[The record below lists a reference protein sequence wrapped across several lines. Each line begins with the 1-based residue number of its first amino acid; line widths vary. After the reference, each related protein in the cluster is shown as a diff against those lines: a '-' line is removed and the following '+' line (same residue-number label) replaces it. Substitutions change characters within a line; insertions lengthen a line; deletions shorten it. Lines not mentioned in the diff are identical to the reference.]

1 MLKQKTMLY
10 SIVED
15 LMHVKSNITVAQLLN
30 IPKIRNDLKKAI
42 TPKRK
47 RKPKD
52 KEKELEI
59 NLATTYS
66 NTPMICK
73 GQIGGWTVDIILDSG
88 SSTSIISKK
97 FLDHLKR
104 KANRQSNRMIT
115 GIHGDKKSSLGICDN
130 IAVHIGDVVVSADM
144 EIIDTQ
150 AYNLVL
156 GTDWLRKANAVIN
169 YKDSQVTI
177 SDGSRQAQ
185 VTCRNSTQL
194 LLPINDE
201 EEEEDDNI
209 AMALVAGEDET
220 PDQYFYKFTPWGI
233 EIDHETFSWEEYDY
247 MNRQFNPWLSNQK
260 YWHEVKHWFKGP
272 DKECWCQK
280 QLKTNKDEC
289 TTCLDEYSHWK
300 MIQVIPH
307 QEVKNAQSFLVADGA
322 EELVQN
328 EYNPIIQDI
337 FQKYPN
343 VIAKDITQLGRTNI
357 VTHQIDT
364 GNAREIKQHYYR
376 MSPKHESFIKE
387 EIVRLQQQGLIVPSH
402 SPWTSP
408 ALVVGKANGKLRL
421 VVDYR
426 QLNKVTKPDA
436 YPLPKIADMLDAM
449 AHCKFFSTFDLT
461 SGFWQVRMNAQDQEK
476 TAFSTKFG

>member
-1 MLKQKTMLY
+1 MQDVLIDLKDKQSTGQKGRKIKAPVGEVKGDSKRPRRIPFSDRPMLEQKTMPY

-30 IPKIRNDLKKAI
+30 ILKIRNDLKKAI
-42 TPKRK
+42 TSKRK

-52 KEKELEI
+52 KEKELEV

-115 GIHGDKKSSLGICDN
+115 GIHGDRKSSLGICDN

-185 VTCRNSTQL
+185 VTCRNSTQP
-194 LLPINDE
+194 LLPANDE
-201 EEEEDDNI
+201 EEESDDEESDEYESDEEEEDDNV

-220 PDQYFYKFTPWGI
+220 PDQHFYKFTPWGI
-233 EIDHETFSWEEYDY
+233 EIDHETFS
-247 MNRQFNPWLSNQK
+247 
-260 YWHEVKHWFKGP
+260 
-272 DKECWCQK
+272 
-280 QLKTNKDEC
+280 
-289 TTCLDEYSHWK
+289 
-300 MIQVIPH
+300 
-307 QEVKNAQSFLVADGA
+307 
-322 EELVQN
+322 
-328 EYNPIIQDI
+328 
-337 FQKYPN
+337 
-343 VIAKDITQLGRTNI
+343 
-357 VTHQIDT
+357 
-364 GNAREIKQHYYR
+364 
-376 MSPKHESFIKE
+376 
-387 EIVRLQQQGLIVPSH
+387 
-402 SPWTSP
+402 
-408 ALVVGKANGKLRL
+408 
-421 VVDYR
+421 
-426 QLNKVTKPDA
+426 
-436 YPLPKIADMLDAM
+436 
-449 AHCKFFSTFDLT
+449 
-461 SGFWQVRMNAQDQEK
+461 
-476 TAFSTKFG
+476 